1 MNHTK
6 RMVLVPENTLERLQQ
21 RQQILT
27 PPVTQTLKNLDS
39 EMGDIL
45 SSKQLDDEQK
55 AKLYNQVLQR
65 YLTYYD
71 QRKGQ
76 PLHVKLTTSKQVETP
91 KPDEESKETSKE
103 STEVETIPSAVEEE
117 VIESVP
123 KLYKAAARQLLD
135 KIKQNRDV
143 LHWNEKGELKY
154 ENKPISGS
162 HVVDLVNDILRHR
175 KGFEPVGWSVFARGL
190 ARMNVPEN
198 LVRNPQRQSAIRE
211 FKTRVREETPESPS
225 RWLPTPPPTSSPA
238 KKQRKR
244 FASPRPQAVRWLK
257 L

>member
-27 PPVTQTLKNLDS
+27 PPVTQTLRNLDS
-39 EMGDIL
+39 EMTDIL
-45 SSKQLDDEQK
+45 SSKELDDEQK
-55 AKLYNQVLQR
+55 ARLYNQVLQR

-76 PLHVKLTTSKQVETP
+76 PLHVKISTPKAVETP
-91 KPDEESKETSKE
+91 KSEENEQPSEEPAPEKAIS
-103 STEVETIPSAVEEE
+103 SAVERE
-117 VIESVP
+117 VMKSVP
-123 KLYKAAARQLLD
+123 KIYKAGARQLLD
-135 KIKQNRDV
+135 KIKEHQDV
-143 LHWNEKGELKY
+143 LHWNDEGELLY
-154 ENKPISGS
+154 ETKPIPGF
-162 HVVDLVNDILRHR
+162 HLVDLVNDTLRHR

-198 LVRNPQRQSAIRE
+198 LVRNPQRQSAVRE
-211 FKTRVREETPESPS
+211 FKARVRDETPNSPS
-225 RWLPTPPPTSSPA
+225 RWLPSPPVTVSPV
-238 KKQRKR
+238 KKQRR
-244 FASPRPQAVRWLK
+244 RNASPRPEAVRWLR

>member
-27 PPVTQTLKNLDS
+27 PPLTQTLKNLDS
-39 EMGDIL
+39 EMNEIL
-45 SSKQLDDEQK
+45 SSKEIDDEEK

-65 YLTYYD
+65 YLSYYN
-71 QRKGQ
+71 QRKEQ
-76 PLHVKLTTSKQVETP
+76 PLHVKLATP
-91 KPDEESKETSKE
+91 KPIETSKPE
-103 STEVETIPSAVEEE
+103 EIEETSTETTEQETIPSAVEEE
-117 VIESVP
+117 VIQSLP

-175 KGFEPVGWSVFARGL
+175 KGSEPVGWSVFARGL

-198 LVRNPQRQSAIRE
+198 LVRNPQRQSVIRE
-211 FKTRVREETPESPS
+211 FKTRVTAETPESPS

-244 FASPRPQAVRWLK
+244 FASPRPQAVRWLR